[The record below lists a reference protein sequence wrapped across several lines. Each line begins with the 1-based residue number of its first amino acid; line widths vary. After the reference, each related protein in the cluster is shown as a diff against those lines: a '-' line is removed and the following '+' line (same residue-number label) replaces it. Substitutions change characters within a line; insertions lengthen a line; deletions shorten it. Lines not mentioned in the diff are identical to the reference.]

1 MEFEDFMTFIV
12 SNDSVSLNLK
22 EDSCEKVLLYN
33 NMDNRPIPI
42 GSGMS
47 VYQIQVSFLVT

>member
-1 MEFEDFMTFIV
+1 MTFIV